1 MGILGKNHQ
10 LICITHLPQIAA
22 MADQHFCIEKHVEN
36 QRSITDI
43 HKLDDEESIEELA
56 RMLGGASI
64 TENVRSNA
72 KEMKDLAR
80 KTKQY

>member
-1 MGILGKNHQ
+1 
-10 LICITHLPQIAA
+10 
-22 MADQHFCIEKHVEN
+22 
-36 QRSITDI
+36 
-43 HKLDDEESIEELA
+43 
-56 RMLGGASI
+56 LGGASI